1 LKKKTKEYLNKRL
14 KSCERNMQELSDSI
28 KRSNLRIMGIKE
40 GEEIEA
46 KGIHKIFNKI
56 MAENFPN
63 LKKERY
69 FLILTLNVNG
79 LNSPTKRHPLAN
91 LIKKEYLTICCLQ
104 EAHLIDRNKNW
115 LRVKGWKKIY
125 N

>member
-56 MAENFPN
+56 MSENFPN
-63 LKKERY
+63 LEKEM
-69 FLILTLNVNG
+69 
-79 LNSPTKRHPLAN
+79 P
-91 LIKKEYLTICCLQ
+91 IKVQ
-104 EAHLIDRNKNW
+104 EVFRTTSIQDQN
-115 LRVKGWKKIY
+115 
-125 N
+125 

>member
-63 LKKERY
+63 LEKEM
-69 FLILTLNVNG
+69 
-79 LNSPTKRHPLAN
+79 P
-91 LIKKEYLTICCLQ
+91 IKVQ
-104 EAHLIDRNKNW
+104 EVFRTTSIQDQN
-115 LRVKGWKKIY
+115 
-125 N
+125 

>member
-1 LKKKTKEYLNKRL
+1 
-14 KSCERNMQELSDSI
+14 
-28 KRSNLRIMGIKE
+28 MGIKE
-40 GEEIEA
+40 GEEVQA
-46 KGIHKIFNKI
+46 KGIHNIFNKI